1 MDVGYVRVS
10 KREQNPELQRNELEA
25 AGCERVFEE
34 RISSRV
40 EARPQLEA
48 ALDYCREGD
57 TLVVWRLDRLGR
69 SIKELL
75 ALVESLQG
83 RGIGFRSLRE
93 ALDTTTPGGSWLVPR
108 HKDETC

>member
-10 KREQNPELQRNELEA
+10 KREQNPDLQRNELEA
-25 AGCERVFEE
+25 AGCGKIFEE

-40 EARPQLEA
+40 ESRPQLEA

-83 RGIGFRSLRE
+83 RGM
-93 ALDTTTPGGSWLVPR
+93 GSDR
-108 HKDETC
+108 